1 MDKSKIPG
9 FHGRG
14 CVGRYSTLHSLN
26 FGVSFITNILS
37 CNVFTGKL
45 AAAVIAKRSAGVE
58 DGVIKEVTQEY
69 IDKARSMEKQRP
81 KGIVLGKR
89 GEEALSFGGG
99 VSRAARAQMTSGK
112 ELLDMGLTRL

>member
-1 MDKSKIPG
+1 MNGAWSTCQHSP
-9 FHGRG
+9 FHG
-14 CVGRYSTLHSLN
+14 
-26 FGVSFITNILS
+26 
-37 CNVFTGKL
+37 
-45 AAAVIAKRSAGVE
+45 
-58 DGVIKEVTQEY
+58 TQEY